1 MNESENSIND
11 MSIMP
16 IAGLLRRLAA
26 LIYDLFLLAAMVM
39 AYALLVITPL
49 RISLYGMPSND
60 DNWAGLHQS
69 FTDSRFNFCP
79 RRLLLCLL
87 AKTGAINGH
96 ESVATQITTI

>member
-1 MNESENSIND
+1 MDDSENSIND

-60 DNWAGLHQS
+60 NDWAG
-69 FTDSRFNFCP
+69 FPIFIKV
-79 RRLLLCLL
+79 LLILGLIFVL
-87 AKTGAINGH
+87 AAYYFVCWRKQG
-96 ESVATQITTI
+96 Q

>member
-1 MNESENSIND
+1 MNDSENSIND

-49 RISLYGMPSND
+49 RISLYGMPS
-60 DNWAGLHQS
+60 
-69 FTDSRFNFCP
+69 T
-79 RRLLLCLL
+79 
-87 AKTGAINGH
+87 
-96 ESVATQITTI
+96 ITIGRVFLSSSKFY